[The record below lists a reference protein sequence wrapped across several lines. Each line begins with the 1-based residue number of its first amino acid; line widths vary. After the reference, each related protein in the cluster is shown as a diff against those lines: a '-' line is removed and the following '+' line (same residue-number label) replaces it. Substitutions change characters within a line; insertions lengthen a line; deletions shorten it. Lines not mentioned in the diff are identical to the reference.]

1 MSGLILIL
9 KLMAES
15 FSLKKGLRKTSFR
28 RFIVIF
34 GLFPVL
40 TITISINWF
49 FMLLDE
55 VLFFWYRKVKTD
67 KTVFIVGV
75 PRTGTTLLYQ
85 TLAQDKSQFTSFK
98 MWELIFAPSII
109 QKYFYFGF
117 IYLDR
122 LIGSPLL
129 AFSKLLDRWFF
140 GKLKGIH
147 DMSLSKPEEDEVLL
161 IYIFSSVYLFY
172 VFPGT
177 DKMDDLLLFDEQ
189 LSAKKRA
196 RIMGFYKRCVQRH
209 LLVFGG
215 SGSKQFLSKNPSFV
229 AKLTSLKQT
238 FPKAK
243 LLYTYR
249 TPADTIPSTI
259 SLNKNIYNVFANI
272 APPNPLIDR
281 TKDLM
286 IRWYQMSCRSI
297 VEDYQQD
304 AFVAPYTNITTEL
317 EGLIESIYSF
327 LGLQME
333 DDFKKVLAENA
344 LMSKTFKSRNKYDRT
359 IGVDRPE
366 LALELGF
373 ILPGDI

>member
-1 MSGLILIL
+1 
-9 KLMAES
+9 MAES
-15 FSLKKGLRKTSFR
+15 FSLKKGLRKASFR
-28 RFIVIF
+28 RFIIIF

-40 TITISINWF
+40 TITITINWI

-55 VLFFWYRKVKTD
+55 VIFFWYRKINTD
-67 KTVFIVGV
+67 KSVFIVGV

-85 TLAQDKSQFTSFK
+85 TLARNTEAFTSFK

-109 QKYFYFGF
+109 QKYFFYGF
-117 IYLDR
+117 ISLDR

-177 DKMDDLLLFDEQ
+177 DKMEGLLLFDEQ
-189 LSAKKRA
+189 LTEKKRA

-209 LLVFGG
+209 LFVFGG

-229 AKLTSLKQT
+229 SKLASLKQT

-249 TPADTIPSTI
+249 TPATTIPSTI

-272 APPNPLIDR
+272 TQPYPLVDR

-286 IRWYQMSCRSI
+286 IRWYQMSCRTI
-297 VEDYQQD
+297 IQDYRED
-304 AFVAPYTNITTEL
+304 AFVVHYSIITSEL
-317 EGLIESIYSF
+317 ALLIESVYSF
-327 LGLQME
+327 LGIKME
-333 DDFKKVLAENA
+333 DGIKTQLAENA
-344 LMSKTFKSRNKYDRT
+344 LKSKQFKSRNKYDRSV
-359 IGVDRPE
+359 GVNHDE
-366 LALELGF
+366 LEMELGF
-373 ILPGDI
+373 ILPGKI

>member
-15 FSLKKGLRKTSFR
+15 FSLKKGLRKASFR
-28 RFIVIF
+28 RFIIIF

-40 TITISINWF
+40 TITISINWV

-209 LLVFGG
+209 LFVFGG

-272 APPNPLIDR
+272 AQPNPLIDR

-304 AFVAPYTNITTEL
+304 AFVVPYTKITIEL
-317 EGLIESIYSF
+317 EELIASIYSF

-333 DDFKKVLAENA
+333 DDIRKVLAENA
-344 LMSKTFKSRNKYDRT
+344 LKSKTFKSRNKYDRT
-359 IGVDRPE
+359 IGVDHRE
-366 LALELGF
+366 LALELGL